1 MIMWTGELTYKI
13 SRQRLVDLRHYTVC
27 QQEGHDME
35 LDHVPY
41 IRAIFK
47 LKKKHLV
54 IIIDYN
60 GSISYEA

>member
-1 MIMWTGELTYKI
+1 MIMWTRELTYKI
-13 SRQRLVDLRHYTVC
+13 SRQRLGDLRHYTVC

-47 LKKKHLV
+47 LKKKTSRN
-54 IIIDYN
+54 Y
-60 GSISYEA
+60 Y